1 MNETQDTYWSNW
13 LEMVNKTLGTDADGL
28 DHITQISED
37 GLSLPPLYPHG
48 AVTPRAVVSP
58 LFQGWQMA
66 QHAAD
71 STETTALNRSILDE
85 LEGGASMV
93 MIPRMA
99 QMGLAAHPGYDLPR
113 LLDGVIMSAC
123 GFGFYHGQDSMALA
137 GAWAD
142 VAAGMD
148 DKGAS
153 LHLHLGADP
162 IADLLVGMATE
173 AKAETDGAALANW
186 QKEQLSALPGC
197 CVFAASGDTMHRL
210 GLTEAQELAF
220 GLSTLL
226 WQWRC
231 LDAAGCSPDQA
242 SARLVMRIA
251 VSAELYP
258 ALAKTRAARY
268 VLLRLASAMDIP
280 TDHLPVLHALTS
292 DRMMTRIEPMNNIL
306 RHTTASLG
314 AALGGS
320 DLITTLPH
328 DWLTGSTGMSRRLAR
343 NIQLIMRH
351 EARLDQVADPAY
363 GADTLEAMSQELA
376 AKAWQHF
383 QDIEASGGALVA
395 AASGQVMA
403 WAKPAVIK
411 RQQQMDNRD
420 APMLGVNHH
429 PQAAA
434 DQLAPVMVEAGMPR
448 GGDCRV
454 AAPWEDLRQSA
465 YDRGLRCLVLDDE
478 EGNSKAR
485 AAWRDEARMLGF
497 ELAEMQLIDADE
509 LAGHI
514 NSAKPHLLILGA
526 TWHHWAGQKDQNTHG
541 AVIAALETTG
551 DKRRAVF
558 EQVIKGLGS

>member
-1 MNETQDTYWSNW
+1 MDDRQEKQWSNW
-13 LEMVNKTLGTDADGL
+13 LEMVGKTLGIEGDGYNR
-28 DHITQISED
+28 ITTISED
-37 GLSLPPLYPHG
+37 GLRLPPLYPHG
-48 AVTPRAVVSP
+48 EVTPHPVVSP

-71 STETTALNRSILDE
+71 SRDTAALNNSVLDE

-93 MIPRMA
+93 MIPRVA
-99 QMGLAAHPGYDLPR
+99 QSGLATQQGYDLPR
-113 LLDGVIMSAC
+113 LLDGVITSAC
-123 GFGFYHGQDSMALA
+123 GFGFHHGQDSMALA
-137 GAWAD
+137 AAWAD
-142 VAAGMD
+142 HAAGMT
-148 DKGAS
+148 DKGAA
-153 LHLHLGADP
+153 LQVHLGADP
-162 IADLLVGMATE
+162 IADMLTDMITNAEAE
-173 AKAETDGAALANW
+173 AKGAALANW
-186 QKEQLSALPGC
+186 QKDYYSVLPGC
-197 CVFAASGDTMHRL
+197 RIFAASGDSFHRL

-231 LDAAGCSPDQA
+231 LEAAGCAPDQG

-268 VLLRLASAMDIP
+268 LLLRLISVMDIP
-280 TDHLPVLHALTS
+280 SSHLPVLHALTS
-292 DRMMTRIEPMNNIL
+292 DRMMTRIEPTNNIL

-320 DLITTLPH
+320 DMITTLPH
-328 DWLTGSTGMSRRLAR
+328 DWLTGSTAMSRRLAR

-376 AKAWQHF
+376 AKAWQMF
-383 QDIEASGGALVA
+383 QDIEASGGALEV

-403 WAKPAVIK
+403 WANPAAVK
-411 RQQQMDNRD
+411 RQHEMDNRT

-429 PQAAA
+429 PQVAA
-434 DQLAPVMVEAGMPR
+434 DPLAPVVVEAGVPR
-448 GGDCRV
+448 GGYLRV
-454 AAPWEDLRQSA
+454 ASPWEDLRQSA
-465 YDRGLRCLVLDDE
+465 YDRGLRCLVVNDE
-478 EGNSKAR
+478 NSNTKCR

-497 ELAEMQLIDADE
+497 ELAEIQASDADE
-509 LAGHI
+509 LAGLVR
-514 NSAKPHLLILGA
+514 SAKPHMLVLDKA
-526 TWHHWAGQKDQNTHG
+526 WHHWAEQNNQSAHG
-541 AVIAALETTG
+541 AVIAALDASG

-558 EQVIKGLGS
+558 EQVIKGAAS

>member
-71 STETTALNRSILDE
+71 SSETTALNRSILDE

-153 LHLHLGADP
+153 LNLHLGADP

-186 QKEQLSALPGC
+186 QKEHLSALPGC

-280 TDHLPVLHALTS
+280 TNHLPVLHALTS

-376 AKAWQHF
+376 AKTWQHF
-383 QDIEASGGALVA
+383 QDIEASGGALAA

-454 AAPWEDLRQSA
+454 AAPWEDLRQLA